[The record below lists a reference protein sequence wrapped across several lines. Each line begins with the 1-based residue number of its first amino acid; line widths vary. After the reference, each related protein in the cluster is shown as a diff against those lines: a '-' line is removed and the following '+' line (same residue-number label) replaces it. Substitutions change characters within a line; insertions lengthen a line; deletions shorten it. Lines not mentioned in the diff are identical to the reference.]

1 VICGKAHVAAYS
13 LSPSCI
19 EGENAIFGNS
29 SRATREAETT
39 FCDSDFMAV
48 LVPNVKDRAISHP
61 CKRRNL
67 VRYLPLL
74 CSFVSSHVA
83 AFAGDAHPTLLGHV
97 DRYAQS
103 TKVPTAIPSSSR
115 EHPVLQQLVPKGAQ
129 HAAMSPS
136 LAFTLP
142 VRVVMEISPPHQMWL
157 NDQPAGITTSLVQ
170 RILQLADLPAQFE
183 VYPWARGFKLAKHTP
198 NMLIFNMART
208 KDREDDFIWI
218 GEVNCYQLSF
228 FTLATRTDI
237 ALNSIED
244 AKAYSIAAARDDF
257 SSQWLQ
263 QQGFTKQLHESID
276 IEQSWHLLRN
286 GKVDLVIDDPFAA
299 TYMAR
304 RMHLQPEDI
313 RQVMP
318 LPALSQKTWLA
329 LHKSSDP
336 ALVARLQ
343 QAFARVTQET
353 IYQSALQLPGAPAA
367 ELPGGVGEPQLQPI
381 QIMPI
386 GI

>member
-1 VICGKAHVAAYS
+1 
-13 LSPSCI
+13 
-19 EGENAIFGNS
+19 
-29 SRATREAETT
+29 
-39 FCDSDFMAV
+39 MAV
-48 LVPNVKDRAISHP
+48 LVLIVKAHAILHLAKRA
-61 CKRRNL
+61 NL
-67 VRYLPLL
+67 VWCLALICSLL
-74 CSFVSSHVA
+74 SGHVA
-83 AFAGDAHPTLLGHV
+83 AFTADAHPTKVGRGE
-97 DRYAQS
+97 RYALS
-103 TKVPTAIPSSSR
+103 PKVPTAIPASSR
-115 EHPVLQQLVPKGAQ
+115 QHPVLQQLVPKGAH
-129 HAAMSPS
+129 HAAIQPS

-183 VYPWARGFKLAKHTP
+183 VYPWARGLKLAKNTP

-208 KDREDDFIWI
+208 TDREDDFIWI

-228 FTLATRTDI
+228 FTLATRPDI
-237 ALNSIED
+237 QLNSIED
-244 AKAYSIAAARDDF
+244 AKAYAIAAARDDF

-299 TYMAR
+299 NYMAQ

-353 IYQSALQLPGAPAA
+353 IYQSALKHPGAPAA

>member
-1 VICGKAHVAAYS
+1 MAVCVLNVKIQPILQRFKWRNVIC
-13 LSPSCI
+13 
-19 EGENAIFGNS
+19 
-29 SRATREAETT
+29 
-39 FCDSDFMAV
+39 
-48 LVPNVKDRAISHP
+48 
-61 CKRRNL
+61 
-67 VRYLPLL
+67 YLPLL
-74 CSFVSSHVA
+74 CSLASGHGA
-83 AFAGDAHPTLLGHV
+83 AFELQAQHPMLGSA

-103 TKVPTAIPSSSR
+103 NKVPIPMPSIAR
-115 EHPVLQQLVPKGAQ
+115 QHPVLQQLDPKGA
-129 HAAMSPS
+129 HLSSLKPS

-183 VYPWARGFKLAKHTP
+183 VYPWARGFKLAKNTP
-198 NMLIFNMART
+198 NVLIFNMART
-208 KDREDDFIWI
+208 QDREDDFIWI

-237 ALNSIED
+237 ALSSIED

-286 GKVDLVIDDPFAA
+286 GKVDLVVDDPFAA
-299 TYMAR
+299 TYMAQ

-353 IYQSALQLPGAPAA
+353 IYQSALKLPGAPAA